1 MNTAKS
7 QWEAPQVLPRVVVLG
22 TGGTIA
28 GTATGDPTQ
37 PGYTAGVLRVEQ
49 LLEGVPALAAL
60 AKIEAEQVAN
70 IDSKDMDAATWL
82 RLAQRVR
89 AHLARPEVC
98 GCVITHGTDTLE
110 ETAYFLH
117 LLHRGD
123 KPVVLTAAMRP
134 ATALDA
140 DGPQNL
146 LDAVR
151 VAVDARSRGLGV
163 VCALH
168 GRLHGAREV
177 TKAHGRRVDAFSSGE
192 AGPLG
197 WVDASGVRVN
207 RRPVSEPGAPFD
219 LPAGVQSLPRV
230 DIVTSHAGADGAVV
244 RALLAQPDTPAG
256 LVVAGTGNGTVH
268 HGLQAALDEAARRG
282 MAVRVGSRTGPV
294 IGGAD
299 DGLNPSKL
307 RVRLQLELLARGS
320 VPH

>member
-1 MNTAKS
+1 M
-7 QWEAPQVLPRVVVLG
+7 VLG

-28 GTATGDPTQ
+28 GTATGDPTE
-37 PGYTAGVLRVEQ
+37 PGYTAGVLSVEQ
-49 LLEGVPALAAL
+49 LLAGVPALAAL
-60 AKIEAEQVAN
+60 AHIEAEQVAN
-70 IDSKDMDAATWL
+70 IDSKDMDAAVWL
-82 RLAQRVR
+82 RLAQRVQ
-89 AHLARPEVC
+89 AHLARPEVS

-110 ETAYFLH
+110 ETAYFLQ
-117 LLHRGD
+117 LLHSGD

-151 VAVDARSRGLGV
+151 AAVDVRTRGLGV

-177 TKAHGRRVDAFSSGE
+177 SKVHGRRVDAFSSGE

-197 WVDASGVRVN
+197 WVDAAGVRVN
-207 RRPVSEPGAPFD
+207 RKPAPEPGAPFA
-219 LPAGVQSLPRV
+219 LPSGVQTLPRV
-230 DIVTSHAGADGAVV
+230 DIVTSHAGVDGSVV
-244 RALLAQPDTPAG
+244 RALLAQPDPPAG

-268 HGLQAALDEAARRG
+268 RALQAALDDAQRQG
-282 MAVRVGSRTGPV
+282 VVVRVGSRTGPV
-294 IGGAD
+294 IGGGD
-299 DGLNPSKL
+299 DGLNPFKL

-320 VPH
+320 VAR